1 MVANYEIKSNTI
13 QMLPSFYGLNNEDPY
28 KYIDEFLEIC
38 STIKVQGFSK
48 DALRI
53 RLFLFSL
60 KDKAKHWLKSLKPNS
75 VTSST
80 QMQQEFLKKYFPIS
94 KTNQIRKAIIGFS
107 QFEGEQFHETWERL
121 RDLLRKCPH
130 HAVPKW
136 QVVQC
141 FYDGL
146 TEPHR
151 QMVDAFCGGT
161 FMMKNENEAW
171 ILFDNLS
178 ENYVQ
183 HVSSSCRTPAPKAP
197 KTESLFEASTPFGVT
212 AKVDAL
218 SRKIDQLMAA
228 SFVHTSSSNVFP
240 QHEPCSFCSGTAHH
254 VRDCPTI
261 GQFSDLST

>member
-1 MVANYEIKSNTI
+1 
-13 QMLPSFYGLNNEDPY
+13 
-28 KYIDEFLEIC
+28 
-38 STIKVQGFSK
+38 
-48 DALRI
+48 
-53 RLFLFSL
+53 
-60 KDKAKHWLKSLKPNS
+60 
-75 VTSST
+75 
-80 QMQQEFLKKYFPIS
+80 
-94 KTNQIRKAIIGFS
+94 
-107 QFEGEQFHETWERL
+107 
-121 RDLLRKCPH
+121 
-130 HAVPKW
+130 
-136 QVVQC
+136 
-141 FYDGL
+141 
-146 TEPHR
+146 
-151 QMVDAFCGGT
+151 MVDAFCGGT